1 MLSII
6 LEAAAI
12 YQLDEEGCDNC
23 MEYVVQG
30 QSPTPHCVCLQNI
43 TLQKL
48 G

>member
-12 YQLDEEGCDNC
+12 YQLGEEGCDNC

-30 QSPTPHCVCLQNI
+30 
-43 TLQKL
+43 
-48 G
+48 